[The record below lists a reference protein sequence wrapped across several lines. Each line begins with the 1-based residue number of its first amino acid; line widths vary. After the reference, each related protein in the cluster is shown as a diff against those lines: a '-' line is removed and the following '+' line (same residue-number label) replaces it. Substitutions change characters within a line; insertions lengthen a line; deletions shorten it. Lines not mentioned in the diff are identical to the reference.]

1 MELWNRAIEQI
12 EQRVADGASGSGDGV
27 VDVGSLARTTLTSEH
42 HFRRLFTVLAGM
54 PVSEYIRRRRLTVAA
69 ADVVAGREALQ
80 DIAIRFGYDSA
91 DAFSRAFR
99 AVHGLSPSQARAS
112 GADLRS
118 QAPLRITLRVEG
130 AEPMTYRLV
139 EQEAFTLVGR
149 RRRMAIVARGTNP
162 EIEQFREELGLDVL
176 RDISARSTRQPARLL
191 SVSTDF
197 VEGREDGASFE
208 FWFAAAVDG
217 APEEVDAGQHETRT
231 VPAATWLVLSSSG
244 PSVEEVQ
251 QLWPQA
257 YGEWFAANPYEPVDG
272 PELVAPVL
280 DDAGGA
286 ERYELWLRVEP
297 TSS

>member
-176 RDISARSTRQPARLL
+176 RDISARSTREPRRLL
-191 SVSTDF
+191 SVTTDF
-197 VEGREDGASFE
+197 DEGREDGASFE

-217 APEEVDAGQHETRT
+217 APDELDSGEHETRA
-231 VPAATWLVLSSSG
+231 VPAATWLVLSSEG
-244 PSVEEVQ
+244 PAVEQVQ
-251 QLWPQA
+251 QLWPRA
-257 YGEWFAANPYEPVDG
+257 YGEWFPANPYQPVDG
-272 PELVAPVL
+272 PELVAPVF
-280 DDAGGA
+280 DDAGGV
-286 ERYELWLRVEP
+286 EHYELWLPVEP